1 MQAHSVVAEY
11 LCPECERVFASGDGR
26 CPYDGT
32 RLVNL
37 GAGLASGTVIDN
49 RYTIKRLLGK
59 GGMGSVYVAR
69 QHSMDRDV
77 AIKIMHHRSDGNQ
90 ASVQRFFWEV
100 RAARRL
106 QNPHTITVFDFGQ
119 TERGSLYLA
128 MELLKGTTLGHR
140 LSVDGRISP
149 GLAIRV
155 AIQVCRS
162 LEEAHGSGIIH
173 RDLKPENIFLCQRSG
188 QINFVKVLDFGVAKF
203 LDPDGQLPLTQTGTV
218 FGTPRYMSP
227 EQANSEPVDA
237 RSDLYAL
244 GILLYEMLSGKV
256 PFDEENPLELLY
268 KHVHAKPVAIAEAA
282 PWLELDPR
290 LSKTVDLMLAKRRED
305 RPASALLVRQVL
317 EEVLASMPDE
327 EPLLEANPADE
338 APGSMASM
346 GPGAPGGPGGH
357 GAKGVSTALGVSDTR
372 EAMAAGVASTRD
384 GPIFRTAIPTPS
396 LGIRGIRSDSA
407 STVRLVGRRN
417 EQQRGRKAL
426 EDALKNAAPRI
437 IWVAGETGLGKRR
450 FVGWLGEIAQ
460 KELGAQYARG
470 LRTNLLAGDLAE
482 MRTAIDDILGTSL
495 LERTALRERLEE
507 HPAFSDHLERDL
519 IEALVHFLRP
529 GLTSP
534 HTAPPDAQPL
544 TPGATAPTAGPSE
557 DDQRRSLFAAL
568 LRLLVR
574 LSRIRPLFVDLGLLN
589 GADAVTMRFLE
600 FLAATLPQTSA
611 RLAIAVRIDTQNT
624 RRHQVLRGIH
634 ELVDWRGHSDAS
646 IHELIALQRLD
657 GADFLELAQTVGR
670 GFGHLAPYLL
680 YLSGGNPSDATELVQ
695 AVEQN
700 PDHLRFARTWN
711 PVGQR
716 VVLSDL
722 PSTLVDRAERVMAVA
737 EQKLTSKEA
746 LTVLRHAA
754 LLGLSFH
761 VGTLEKALEREGK
774 EDVLD
779 AVEDTLDILVH
790 AGCLHEDKTPGKM
803 RFDSGVLRE
812 LVLAQIRSPRAL
824 KKLHGIIAE
833 TIEAMSDREGR
844 VLELAGHWEGAEGYD
859 RALGYRLTHARKVR
873 AAGHKDEAIQAYSM
887 ALETHTKVGPTGQ
900 GSTAERE
907 ILLELGRLRFEL
919 GTYELAAENF
929 KALVERALALNDQRL
944 VADAELGLAEVQDA
958 LAEYGSASDLLK
970 SAGDRY
976 RALGLPKD
984 AARCELRRAASL
996 ERRGQAKAARECY
1009 ENARKAF
1016 AQHQDSR
1023 GLADAYHALGLLSLR
1038 EGDAAE
1044 ALRQLRR
1051 AVDMHRQLASGL
1063 QYGKVLF
1070 DLALAAYERREYVL
1084 ALDSATKALDI
1095 FDRET
1100 YRIGISQCLGMVA
1113 RVLLNQHRPA
1123 EARPFYERALRI
1135 REDLGDRRGVGEAV
1149 AALANIAL
1157 SLDQPDRA
1165 LELARRA
1172 REIYASVGEF
1182 IGAASALRTMGVA
1195 ESAMQRYESALS
1207 HLREAVAT
1215 YKGLGKKDADL
1226 SVILESLAD
1235 CQESMGLTKDA
1246 RESLQEAL
1254 VVAKDLN
1261 VPHQVSHLEARLRSR
1276 LH

>member
-1 MQAHSVVAEY
+1 MQAQSVVAEF

-37 GAGLASGTVIDN
+37 GAGLAAGTVIDN
-49 RYTIKRLLGK
+49 RYTIRRLLGK

-77 AIKIMHHRSDGNQ
+77 AIKIMHHRADGNQ

-128 MELLKGTTLGHR
+128 MELLKGSTLGHR
-140 LSVDGRISP
+140 LSVDGRIAP

-173 RDLKPENIFLCQRSG
+173 RDLKPENIFLCQRAG
-188 QINFVKVLDFGVAKF
+188 QSNFVKVLDFGVAKF

-237 RSDLYAL
+237 RSDLYSL
-244 GILLYEMLSGKV
+244 GVLLYEMLSGKV
-256 PFDEENPLELLY
+256 PFDEDNPLELLY
-268 KHVHAKPVAIAEAA
+268 KHVHTKPKPLAEAA
-282 PWLELDPR
+282 PWLELDSR
-290 LSKTVDLMLAKRRED
+290 LTRIVDLMLSKRRED
-305 RPASALLVRQVL
+305 RPASATLVREQL

-327 EPLLEANPADE
+327 EPIAEANPADGE
-338 APGSMASM
+338 PGLATRDM
-346 GPGAPGGPGGH
+346 GF
-357 GAKGVSTALGVSDTR
+357 SDTR
-372 EAMAAGVASTRD
+372 EAMAAAHSTTRD
-384 GPIFRTAIPTPS
+384 GPVFRTSVPTPS
-396 LGIRGIRSDSA
+396 LGVKSA
-407 STVRLVGRRN
+407 RADNPTTTRLVGRRN

-426 EDALKNAAPRI
+426 QSSLGEAQPRF
-437 IWVAGETGLGKRR
+437 IWIAGETGLGKRR
-450 FVGWLGEIAQ
+450 YLQWLGEVAQ
-460 KELGAQYARG
+460 KEFGAQLARG
-470 LRTNLLAGDLAE
+470 LRNHVLSGELAE
-482 MRTAIDDILGTSL
+482 MRTAIDDILGTAL

-519 IEALVHFLRP
+519 IEAIVHFLRP
-529 GLTSP
+529 GLGHAHGPTP
-534 HTAPPDAQPL
+534 APPAAPPSASPADPAASP
-544 TPGATAPTAGPSE
+544 TPQTPSHDE
-557 DDQRRSLFAAL
+557 DRHRSLFGAL

-574 LSRIRPLFVDLGLLN
+574 LSRIRPLFIDFGLVN
-589 GADAVTMRFLE
+589 GADRVTMDFLE
-600 FLAATLPQTSA
+600 FLAATLPGKDA
-611 RLAIAVRIDTQNT
+611 RVALALRVDTQNS
-624 RRHQVLRGIH
+624 RRYQVLRGVH
-634 ELVDWRGHSDAS
+634 ELVGWRGPADGAV
-646 IHELIALQRLD
+646 HELVALHRLD

-680 YLSGGNPSDATELVQ
+680 YLSGGNPADATELVE
-695 AVEQN
+695 AVEAS

-711 PVGQR
+711 PVGHR
-716 VVLSDL
+716 VNLTEL
-722 PSTLVDRAERVMAVA
+722 PSTLIDRAERVLTAA
-737 EQKLTSKEA
+737 EQRLTSKEA
-746 LTVLRHAA
+746 QTVLRHAA
-754 LLGLSFH
+754 LIGLSFD
-761 VGTLEKALEREGK
+761 VGMLEKALEHEGK
-774 EDVLD
+774 DEVLD
-779 AVEDTLDILVH
+779 AVEDTLAHLVQ
-790 AGCLHEDKTPGKM
+790 AGCLHEDKMPGRM

-812 LVLAQIRSPRAL
+812 LVLSQIRSPRTL
-824 KKLHGIIAE
+824 KKLHAVIAE
-833 TIEAMSDREGR
+833 TIESMPDRDNR
-844 VLELAGHWEGAEGYD
+844 ILELAGHWEGAEHFD
-859 RALGYRLTHARKVR
+859 KALTYRLKYARKVR
-873 AAGHKDEAIQAYSM
+873 ELGHKDEAIQAYTTAM
-887 ALETHTKVGPTGQ
+887 ETHAKLGTPNGA
-900 GSTAERE
+900 AERE

-919 GTYELAAENF
+919 GTYELAAESF
-929 KALVERALALNDQRL
+929 RALVERALALNDQRL
-944 VADAELGLAEVQDA
+944 VADAELGLAEVEDA
-958 LAEYGSASDLLK
+958 LAEYGAAGDLLK
-970 SAGDRY
+970 SAADRY
-976 RALGLPKD
+976 RALNLQKE

-996 ERRGQAKAARECY
+996 ERRGQIKAARECY
-1009 ENARKAF
+1009 ETARKAF
-1016 AQHQDSR
+1016 AQHQDSS

-1038 EGDAAE
+1038 EGDAGE

-1051 AVDMHRQLASGL
+1051 AVDMHRQLQTGL
-1063 QYGKVLF
+1063 VHGKVLY
-1070 DLALAAYERREYVL
+1070 DLSLAAYERREYVL

-1165 LELARRA
+1165 LELAKRA

-1195 ESAMQRYESALS
+1195 ESALQRYESALA

-1215 YKGLGKKDADL
+1215 YRGLGKKDADL

-1235 CQESMGLTKDA
+1235 CQESMGLTKDS
-1246 RESLQEAL
+1246 RESLQDAL
-1254 VVAKDLN
+1254 VVAKELN
-1261 VPHQVSHLEARLRSR
+1261 IAHQVSHLEARLRSR